1 MPHLIQAHA
10 YVGGQLNFI
19 PSNPVHCVPCRYD
32 MGLWLAMRDVFSL
45 ITPYED
51 IILDGRPVPEG
62 WIYNSSEHAV
72 VNGMMGTDGSVLIA
86 SSSMPMGREVVACVR
101 SSFASQ
107 HWRLCDLSTNATVA
121 STSGKHGGASTCW
134 RTATETGSLLLFGSH
149 TPCAPTNP

>member
-1 MPHLIQAHA
+1 
-10 YVGGQLNFI
+10 
-19 PSNPVHCVPCRYD
+19 

-62 WIYNSSEHAV
+62 WIYNCSEHAV

-101 SSFASQ
+101 SSFANQ
-107 HWRLCDLSTNATVA
+107 DWRLCDLSTNATVA
-121 STSGKHGGASTCW
+121 RSSANGKHGGASTCW
-134 RTATETGSLLLFGSH
+134 RAATETGSLLLFGSH
-149 TPCAPTNP
+149 TPCANDTLGNVQ

>member
-1 MPHLIQAHA
+1 
-10 YVGGQLNFI
+10 
-19 PSNPVHCVPCRYD
+19 

-107 HWRLCDLSTNATVA
+107 HWRLCDLSTNAALSMGGVTRVA
-121 STSGKHGGASTCW
+121 IMTMKTAMEKLSVLISPSTKANE
-134 RTATETGSLLLFGSH
+134 ATIK
-149 TPCAPTNP
+149 PTSPRDTMPIPN